1 MRLTPP
7 KKNVFWLT
15 VVLAVL
21 AVIAYVLPLVVPAVP
36 GFVAIIGAAVLAA
49 AYILLVLSI
58 ALKGF

>member
-15 VVLAVL
+15 VILA
-21 AVIAYVLPLVVPAVP
+21 AVAAVAYVVTFFVELPA
-36 GFVAIIGAAVLAA
+36 FVAICAVALLAVS
-49 AYILLVLSI
+49 YILLVLSI

>member
-15 VVLAVL
+15 VILSVVAVLAYVVTFFVELPAFVAICAVAVL
-21 AVIAYVLPLVVPAVP
+21 AVS
-36 GFVAIIGAAVLAA
+36 
-49 AYILLVLSI
+49 YILLALSI

>member
-7 KKNVFWLT
+7 KKNVFWTT
-15 VVLAVL
+15 VIVAIVAVVAFVVGLIMELSIVTICGFAVL
-21 AVIAYVLPLVVPAVP
+21 AV
-36 GFVAIIGAAVLAA
+36 

>member
-15 VVLAVL
+15 VILA
-21 AVIAYVLPLVVPAVP
+21 AIAAIAYVVTFFIELPAY
-36 GFVAIIGAAVLAA
+36 VAICAVVLLAVS
-49 AYILLVLSI
+49 YILLVLSI

>member
-15 VVLAVL
+15 VILAAIAAVAYVVTFFIELPAYVAICAVVLLAVS
-21 AVIAYVLPLVVPAVP
+21 
-36 GFVAIIGAAVLAA
+36 
-49 AYILLVLSI
+49 YILLVLSI